1 MPKEWLFLTARS
13 TPRQRERFEG
23 LCAVALHYSRKVLS
37 EFPALANITV
47 RPVPSSEHIQR
58 AIFR

>member
-1 MPKEWLFLTARS
+1 VPKEWLFLTARS

-23 LCAVALHYSRKVLS
+23 LCAVALHDSRKALS

-47 RPVPSSEHIQR
+47 RPVPSSEMILR
-58 AIFR
+58 